1 MLLKKRERLLSGG
14 TREDETVASYVHEC
28 LFWITTL
35 CGEDYALSSAFKA
48 FLSIYLLLK
57 RWLLQNSSKSENIL
71 FMFMIYPRTLPKPHL
86 RIHYHS
92 ISLPG
97 V

>member
-48 FLSIYLLLK
+48 FLSIFK
-57 RWLLQNSSKSENIL
+57 RWLLQYSSKSET
-71 FMFMIYPRTLPKPHL
+71 YC
-86 RIHYHS
+86 S
-92 ISLPG
+92 
-97 V
+97 